1 MVRTTPALAVSAGA
15 AGGTMVTGFCAVLQE
30 EPAMANA
37 ASTAIRILI
46 FATRIFFYEIRIAS
60 VVSAR

>member
-1 MVRTTPALAVSAGA
+1 
-15 AGGTMVTGFCAVLQE
+15 MVTGFCAVLHE
-30 EPAMANA
+30 EPAKANA
-37 ASTAIRILI
+37 ASTAICILI